1 MPSNFNSFDQS
12 ALGAF
17 IQSALGARGPSSDPF
32 SVAVTPR
39 IFASSGGSDYIYSD
53 GSSPTDWVALTSL
66 MTFYD
71 WTVEFNLIRW
81 NNASGRLYSPTGNYS
96 GVLPAGSP
104 IDLLEDLFDPGLIT
118 MANSNVAFV
127 DDNGD
132 IYFVFGDVSGT
143 DNYAAKWTASTQT
156 WSRLGCT
163 ASEGISN
170 TGNSLVPIDLIKFNN
185 QLYLIINANSSIVDR
200 VWRYTIATDT
210 WSPYSVGAGAF
221 GKAAGVTVYN
231 NELYFDNNVGV
242 YKLIDEV
249 DLDPDVSWSL
259 VFDKSSLS
267 IPDSGYGRHDI
278 VIIAGDYYHY
288 DGSLFYKNL
297 TVIEDEGTGDDINC
311 MIAAGA
317 DVIYATNTAIKI
329 YQDGSPEGS
338 PTRLGDIG
346 ADNLYYNT
354 QGFYQGIIINS
365 AEMSMTADQVDI
377 VSEGSPIGPPP
388 PPP

>member
-1 MPSNFNSFDQS
+1 M
-12 ALGAF
+12 
-17 IQSALGARGPSSDPF
+17 
-32 SVAVTPR
+32 
-39 IFASSGGSDYIYSD
+39 
-53 GSSPTDWVALTSL
+53 
-66 MTFYD
+66 
-71 WTVEFNLIRW
+71 
-81 NNASGRLYSPTGNYS
+81 
-96 GVLPAGSP
+96 
-104 IDLLEDLFDPGLIT
+104 
-118 MANSNVAFV
+118 
-127 DDNGD
+127 
-132 IYFVFGDVSGT
+132 
-143 DNYAAKWTASTQT
+143 
-156 WSRLGCT
+156 
-163 ASEGISN
+163 
-170 TGNSLVPIDLIKFNN
+170 
-185 QLYLIINANSSIVDR
+185 DR